1 MRQGFA
7 SGRAIQQ
14 AFGLRIGRA
23 ILFHAKDTKILKR
36 AAQPLNLKDANAQMI
51 FRFELRS

>member
-1 MRQGFA
+1 MRQAFA

-23 ILFHAKDTKILKR
+23 ILFHAKDAKILKR
-36 AAQPLNLKDANAQMI
+36 AAQPLNLKDANA
-51 FRFELRS
+51 